1 MESLSVIV
9 PCYNEE
15 AVISESYGRL
25 KKVLDGITYLR
36 TEIIFINDGSKD
48 RTAEMLSEIAAIDKA
63 VKVLHFSRNFGH
75 QPAVTAG
82 IHYCKSDF
90 AIIIDADL
98 QDPPELIPDLIEMQK
113 REQANVVFCVR
124 EKRKGESF
132 FKKMSARLFYRSMNY
147 LSEVSFPLDT
157 GDFRLIDKN
166 VMHEFKKFREKG
178 KYIRG
183 IISWIGF
190 RQVPFVYKREAR
202 FAGETKYPLR
212 KMLRFAASAM
222 LYFSKKPLKLATG
235 LGFITVMIGI
245 VFALWVFVGK
255 IMGYTNAL
263 SGWSSII
270 ILIIFFGGV
279 QLLTVGV
286 LGQYIGI
293 LFDEIKDRPEY
304 IVEKEENI
312 LKSTT
317 LKK

>member
-1 MESLSVIV
+1 MESLSIIV

-15 AVISESYGRL
+15 AVINESYSRL
-25 KKVLDGITYLR
+25 RKVLDSIKTHQS
-36 TEIIFINDGSKD
+36 EIIFINDGSQDK
-48 RTAEMLSEIAAIDKA
+48 TAEILSSIAANDKQ

-82 IHYCKSDF
+82 IHYCTSDL
-90 AIIIDADL
+90 AVIIDADL
-98 QDPPELIPDLIEMQK
+98 QDPPELIPDLLETQK
-113 REQANVVFCVR
+113 RENANVVYCVR

-132 FKKMSARLFYRSMNY
+132 FKKLTASLFYRSMNY
-147 LSEVSFPLDT
+147 LSETNFPLDT
-157 GDFRLIDKN
+157 GDFRLIDKQ

-190 RQVPFVYKREAR
+190 KQVPFTYKREAR

-212 KMLRFAASAM
+212 KMLHFATTAM
-222 LYFSKKPLKLATG
+222 LYFSKKPLKLATS
-235 LGFITVMIGI
+235 LGFVTVLIGI
-245 VFALWVFVGK
+245 IYAIWILIGK
-255 IMGYTNAL
+255 IVGYTHAI

-304 IVEKEENI
+304 IVEKEENC
-312 LKSTT
+312 
-317 LKK
+317 

>member
-1 MESLSVIV
+1 MMETLSVIV

-15 AVISESYGRL
+15 AVITESYSRL
-25 KKVLDGITYLR
+25 KKVLAGITTLQ

-48 RTAEMLSEIAAIDKA
+48 RTAEMLSAIAANDKQ

-82 IHYCKSDF
+82 IHYCTSDL
-90 AIIIDADL
+90 AVIIDADL
-98 QDPPELIPDLIEMQK
+98 QDPPELIPDLLETQQ
-113 REQANVVFCVR
+113 RENANVVYCVR
-124 EKRKGESF
+124 EKRNGESF
-132 FKKMSARLFYRSMNY
+132 FKKLTARLFYRSMNY
-147 LSEVSFPLDT
+147 LSETSFPLDT
-157 GDFRLIDKN
+157 GDFRLIDRR
-166 VMHEFKKFREKG
+166 VMQEFKKFREKG

-190 RQVPFVYKREAR
+190 KQVPFSYKREAR
-202 FAGETKYPLR
+202 FAGETKYPFN
-212 KMLRFAASAM
+212 KMLHFATTAM

-235 LGFITVMIGI
+235 LGFITVLIGI
-245 VFALWVFVGK
+245 IYAIWILIGK
-255 IMGYTNAL
+255 IVGFTHAL
-263 SGWSSII
+263 TGWSSII

-304 IVEKEENI
+304 IVEKEENC
-312 LKSTT
+312 
-317 LKK
+317 

>member
-1 MESLSVIV
+1 METLSIIV

-15 AVISESYGRL
+15 AVISESYSRL
-25 KKVLDGITYLR
+25 KKVLDGITTLQ

-48 RTAEMLSEIAAIDKA
+48 RTAEMLSAIAANDRT

-82 IHYCKSDF
+82 IHYCKSDL

-98 QDPPELIPDLIEMQK
+98 QDPPELIPDLIETHK
-113 REQANVVFCVR
+113 REQANVVYCVR

-132 FKKMSARLFYRSMNY
+132 LKKISARLFYRSMNY

-157 GDFRLIDKN
+157 GDFRLIDKQ
-166 VMHEFKKFREKG
+166 VMQEFKKFREKG

-190 RQVPFVYKREAR
+190 KQVPFVYKREAR

-212 KMLRFAASAM
+212 KMLHFAATAM

-235 LGFITVMIGI
+235 LGFITVMIG
-245 VFALWVFVGK
+245 VFFAFWVVFGK

-304 IVEKEENI
+304 IVEKEDNC
-312 LKSTT
+312 
-317 LKK
+317 